1 MHSANAPSRL
11 ASTASTASGIRC
23 HQTWGNHGTS
33 PRTDIETREKN
44 TKWGISP
51 VMFDY
56 WRVGW
61 YKLLDSMYQ
70 VLARICEIIFSEA
83 CLAIFFLMGSDGH
96 F

>member
-1 MHSANAPSRL
+1 
-11 ASTASTASGIRC
+11 
-23 HQTWGNHGTS
+23 
-33 PRTDIETREKN
+33 
-44 TKWGISP
+44 
-51 VMFDY
+51 MFDY